1 MSRVTRSFP
10 IVTAAA
16 LAVGCVDA
24 VGPVASNGVP
34 IEFSFVSPQGASE
47 AETAAIA

>member
-34 IEFSFVSPQGASE
+34 IEFSFVSPHGASE